1 MKEKSSSIGDVRGL
15 GAMQAIEF
23 IKNNDPLQPDSEL
36 VTALINAC
44 LQRGL
49 LLINAGTYKNV
60 IRILSPLVIDDETLH
75 AGLDIIEEELQKLHK

>member
-1 MKEKSSSIGDVRGL
+1 MYGAL

-23 IKNNDPLQPDSEL
+23 VKNNDPSQPDGEL
-36 VTALINAC
+36 VTALIHAC

-60 IRILSPLVIDDETLH
+60 IRILSPLVISHDTLNE
-75 AGLDIIEEELQKLHK
+75 GLDIIEEELQKIYK